1 MKILPIKKTLL
12 FFALLTLISCYH
24 SQPHIKVLDGKGRK
38 AVLGED
44 YTIEKYKSK
53 QVATQITFQI
63 VDDLGKEPDTPFYI
77 EYNGMLFFD
86 KPIVTFR
93 VFSDRKYNFSVG
105 SRTSQTIEISNI
117 TPQLGDSI
125 IVKVEVVNEGEMAHK
140 KIRFKKR

>member
-1 MKILPIKKTLL
+1 M
-12 FFALLTLISCYH
+12 
-24 SQPHIKVLDGKGRK
+24 
-38 AVLGED
+38 GED